1 MLLDVKKENIITKML
16 PIRRLMR
23 NICSNTSDDCPMH
36 ELNLSL
42 IKTILK
48 YSLTTSQYIPKQ
60 EKPIFDESLKS
71 QQNAGTYA

>member
-1 MLLDVKKENIITKML
+1 
-16 PIRRLMR
+16 
-23 NICSNTSDDCPMH
+23 MH

-48 YSLTTSQYIPKQ
+48 YSLTTSLYIPKQ

-71 QQNAGTYA
+71 QQIAGTYA